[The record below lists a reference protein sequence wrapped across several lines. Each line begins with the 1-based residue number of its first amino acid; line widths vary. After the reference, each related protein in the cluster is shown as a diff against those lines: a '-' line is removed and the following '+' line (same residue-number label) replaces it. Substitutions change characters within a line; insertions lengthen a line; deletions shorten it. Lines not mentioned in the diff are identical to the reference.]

1 MSLLIN
7 VESEYVFEWMEFL
20 LLGTGKDLAVEYASI
35 GKMRKYE
42 SALES

>member
-20 LLGTGKDLAVEYASI
+20 LLGTGKDLAVECANT
-35 GKMRKYE
+35 GKTQKYE

>member
-20 LLGTGKDLAVEYASI
+20 LLGTGKDLAVEDAST
-35 GKMRKYE
+35 GKMQKYE
-42 SALES
+42 SVLES